1 MCIYGHNA
9 ARTSGQSVFTNVGEN
24 IYAASAFTS
33 VDTDIMIINSVT
45 AWDGEK
51 VDYDYSN
58 NTCTPSKVCGHYTQV
73 GIILYYT
80 LL

>member
-1 MCIYGHNA
+1 MCVYGHNA
-9 ARTSGQSVFTNVGEN
+9 DRNSSQSVFMSVGEN
-24 IYAASAFTS
+24 IYASSVFIS
-33 VDTDIMIINSVT
+33 VDTDITNSVT

-73 GIILYYT
+73 GIIFYYT
-80 LL
+80 LV